1 MFDNTTGRR
10 PRMPDKGFAIRCP
23 HCQKWN
29 IWQDVVLDEKVVIAA
44 EDELVKILKDLT
56 TASEQG
62 NADSFSHPKLWR
74 CTSPHSLC
82 PASFE
87 AFICRTD
94 ADAIKFS
101 EGIESW
107 SLKRNFRLY
116 KTDCETRWEGKYYGI
131 LFNTQ
136 PVVRLQH
143 TELNLLMDREL
154 VSRLIVGIGVELEA
168 PVTIYSANLFTN
180 PKTKKPCVYWMPI
193 EAYSQGRLLV
203 PPLYNQFC
211 YTCRQIVMQKLT
223 GEFDKENYNVNNC
236 PIGFADN
243 GRCAGKDPACMQQSA
258 IRDWNLCPAFVEER
272 LKWDPCY
279 QSDFRF
285 INDIIKDL
293 KDTLQLKGEFEEE
306 TFHYY
311 NQRCFARFHERA
323 IPVVVHG
330 YLVGVAMS
338 GQVFFKPDD
347 IMDINTFCTKFSM
360 LRGSE
365 KELQKAMDNLVT
377 NETKLK
383 EQNKSRFF
391 ITAEQLEQRMSL
403 LADIIRRII
412 RTATSRYR
420 DMRGRAEWF
429 FRQEILGFIQNSK
442 IKRVPPDAYLRR
454 ALDRMRL
461 FWAFE
466 AVYLTVFSP
475 KTRCISVI
483 GFAHKYRAPVF
494 FGIPGKIIG
503 HNINIAYD
511 LIHPAPFLYIKGS
524 PLPTDRNVLIAELL
538 LIFERIVG
546 DRDLELPT
554 GNESF
559 FAVIPFLGEAYAFA
573 FPVRDEQIMGQI
585 EHRVAGGV
593 SRLCQDSILETCT
606 DAIYEF
612 AEEHYHQEHERA
624 WREFSAHASHR
635 IGNEISSAGTLLD
648 VLSEQ
653 LVKDPNYVQEWA
665 TKLSVMQDCIRASKN
680 MLSDVTILT
689 ARVKPQTKFTNLLNL
704 VKRAA
709 LGVLPDQATLNTQN
723 LPPEIHIWVDPELM
737 EQAFRELCTNAVRAA
752 GEKLCLTISARKDK
766 DTLSISFH
774 DNGTGTPR
782 DQADRI
788 FEPFATLQ
796 AGRSG
801 LGLATVRRIIEAHGG
816 DIHLQPSAVG
826 AHFIISLPLGRIE
839 QK

>member
-1 MFDNTTGRR
+1 
-10 PRMPDKGFAIRCP
+10 MPDKGFAIRCP
-23 HCQKWN
+23 HCQRWN
-29 IWQDVVLDEKVVIAA
+29 IWKDVVLDEKVIIAT
-44 EDELVKILKDLT
+44 EDELVTILKELT
-56 TASEQG
+56 TASERG
-62 NADSFSHPKLWR
+62 EPDSFSHPKLWR
-74 CTSPHSLC
+74 CTNPRSLC

-116 KTDCETRWEGKYYGI
+116 KSDCETRWEGKYYGI

-136 PVVRLQH
+136 PVVRLPH

-154 VSRLIVGIGVELEA
+154 VSRLIVGIGVEIEA
-168 PVTIYSANLFTN
+168 PVTIYSANIFTP

-211 YTCRQIVMQKLT
+211 HTCRQIVIQKLT
-223 GEFDKENYNVNNC
+223 DKFEKENYGVSNC
-236 PIGFADN
+236 PIGFAKDDL
-243 GRCAGKDPACMQQSA
+243 CAGKAPACMKKTET
-258 IRDWNLCPAFVEER
+258 RDWNLCPAFVEER

-293 KDTLQLKGEFEEE
+293 KDTLQFKGEFEEE
-306 TFHYY
+306 TLSFRT
-311 NQRCFARFHERA
+311 QRCHAQFHERA
-323 IPVVVHG
+323 IPIVVHG

-347 IMDINTFCTKFSM
+347 IVDVPAFCKNFPILS
-360 LRGSE
+360 GSE
-365 KELQKAMDNLVT
+365 QILQNAKNDLVA
-377 NETKLK
+377 NETEAKNQN
-383 EQNKSRFF
+383 QNKSRFF
-391 ITAEQLEQRMSL
+391 ITSEQLDERVFL
-403 LADIIRRII
+403 LADSIRRMR
-412 RTATSRYR
+412 RTANSRYN
-420 DMRGRAEWF
+420 DVRGRTEWL
-429 FRQEILGFIQNSK
+429 FRQEILGFIQNLK
-442 IKRVPPDAYLRR
+442 IKRVSPDLYLRR

-466 AVYLTVFSP
+466 AGYLTLFSP

-585 EHRVAGGV
+585 DHRVGGGV

-606 DAIYEF
+606 DVIYEF
-612 AEEHYHQEHERA
+612 TEERYRTVQA
-624 WREFSAHASHR
+624 WRDFSAKASHR
-635 IGNEISSAGTLLD
+635 IGNEISSVGTLLD

-653 LVKDPNYVQEWA
+653 LVKDPNYAQEWA
-665 TKLSVMQDCIRASKN
+665 TKLSVMQDCIRASKK
-680 MLSDVTILT
+680 MLSDLTVLT
-689 ARVKPQTKFTNLLNL
+689 ASITPQPKLTNLMNL

-709 LGVLPDQATLNTQN
+709 LGVLPTEANLNLQH
-723 LPPEIHIWVDPELM
+723 LPPDIELLVDPELM
-737 EQAFRELCTNAVRAA
+737 EQTFRELCTNAARVTGKNLR
-752 GEKLCLTISARKDK
+752 LTVSARKEQ
-766 DTLSISFH
+766 DTLHILFK
-774 DNGTGTPR
+774 DNGPGIP
-782 DQADRI
+782 DEQAKQV
-788 FEPFATLQ
+788 FEPFMTSEI
-796 AGRSG
+796 GRSG
-801 LGLATVRRIIEAHGG
+801 QGLATIRHIIEAHGG
-816 DIHLQPSAVG
+816 SIRLQKSTVG
-826 AHFIISLPLGRIE
+826 AHFIILLPLERTK